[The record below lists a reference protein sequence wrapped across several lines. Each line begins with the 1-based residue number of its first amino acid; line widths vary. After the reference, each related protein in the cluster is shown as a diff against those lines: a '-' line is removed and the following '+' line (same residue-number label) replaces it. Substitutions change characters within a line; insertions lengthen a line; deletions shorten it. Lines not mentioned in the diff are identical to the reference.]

1 MKFNLKI
8 KNLGKLTD
16 ANIRIGGFTV
26 FAGPNNT
33 GKSFVSKL
41 LYSLFDGMN
50 ANHVAV
56 YLNEL
61 IHPLQR
67 AMKSFEFYLD
77 RGGNKSGQSPFLHLE
92 EKLQTME
99 KLVEKCANTNPD
111 YAGEFDALES
121 IYPEFVDAVKDMTD
135 AYDSIMPDLESM
147 VSNGKLLSLG
157 PILGHVDRESPLENI
172 DNAIQGINAGILNR
186 EPGEIIT
193 VGIGHKI
200 RQNLI
205 QNFQISSL
213 VDIRNRKEQTIDVD
227 IDGFGQ
233 FNVADDFVR
242 FTVEH
247 DGLEALQNYSR
258 VIYLES
264 PIHWK
269 LKKVLSGARNL
280 PRFYFSLRRRQLSG
294 VPGYFYDLV
303 NAIESQY
310 TEEVDFP
317 DLLDKL
323 TGKEVLGGKLVTSN
337 SGVLLFQES
346 ERQITLPLTAT
357 GVVNLGILA
366 LLIERKVI
374 DKGSV
379 IFIDEPEAHLH
390 PAWQVVMADA
400 LFELSRHG
408 VTVVIATHSADILK
422 WLEVQVKKHPDD
434 ERLVTLN
441 QFLSNGS
448 VSDEEDF
455 STKLASIKEELTKPF
470 ANLYVGGL

>member
-50 ANHVAV
+50 ANHVSVHFDNLATP
-56 YLNEL
+56 LRDAMRMFENSSDPKSDEESN
-61 IHPLQR
+61 HPLR
-67 AMKSFEFYLD
+67 PLK
-77 RGGNKSGQSPFLHLE
+77 K
-92 EKLQTME
+92 KLQEME
-99 KLVEKCANTNPD
+99 QLVKQCSAVNPD
-111 YAGEFDALES
+111 YTGELHAINEL
-121 IYPEFVDAVKDMTD
+121 YPEFVRVANDMGNI
-135 AYDSIMPDLESM
+135 YDSIKPSLQSLRVRTHLAMLGLSKDNSENDMESM
-147 VSNGKLLSLG
+147 NLA
-157 PILGHVDRESPLENI
+157 I
-172 DNAIQGINAGILNR
+172 DGLRAGILDKN
-186 EPGEIIT
+186 PQDLI
-193 VGIGHKI
+193 VSGIGYKI
-200 RQNLI
+200 QDNLI
-205 QNFQISSL
+205 RNFQVSGLPELKTRKDKS
-213 VDIRNRKEQTIDVD
+213 VDVVITDVAKFNIGD
-227 IDGFGQ
+227 AGIGFS
-233 FNVADDFVR
+233 VKP
-242 FTVEH
+242 T
-247 DGLEALQNYSR
+247 GLEQLQKYSR

-269 LKKVLSGARNL
+269 LRTALAMAQGY
-280 PRFYFSLRRRQLSG
+280 PRFFFSRRELTG
-294 VPGYFYDLV
+294 VPGYFYDLDR
-303 NAIESQY
+303 ALASEYAGKIA
-310 TEEVDFP
+310 FP
-317 DLLDKL
+317 DILDRLK
-323 TGKEVLGGKLVTSN
+323 TVMGGEIAMSDGE
-337 SGVLLFQES
+337 SLLFHEG
-346 ERQITLPLTAT
+346 EHKFPLPLTAT
-357 GVVNLGILA
+357 GVTNLGILA

-390 PAWQVVMADA
+390 PAWQVVMAEV

-434 ERLVTLN
+434 ERLVALN

-470 ANLYVGGL
+470 ADLYVEGL